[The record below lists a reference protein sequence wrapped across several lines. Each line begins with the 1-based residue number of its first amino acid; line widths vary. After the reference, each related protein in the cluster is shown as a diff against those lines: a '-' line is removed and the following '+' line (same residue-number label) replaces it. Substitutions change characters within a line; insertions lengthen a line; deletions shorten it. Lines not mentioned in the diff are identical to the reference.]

1 MRALRYPPPRN
12 PEGETMRKLI
22 LAVAVLVTAS
32 VYAEQKN
39 VQLLTNLS
47 DAQLGLAM
55 NNMSAS
61 LGVHCDFCHVF
72 NEQTKSLDFAS
83 DAKQEKKT
91 GREMIKLVLDLN
103 EKNFGGH
110 TVVGCYTCH
119 LGNEH
124 PSSVVA
130 LPMPPAAQTK
140 THEAEEAERK
150 AYPAA
155 KDVVAKYITA
165 IGGEA
170 AAKKLGTSSMTATGT
185 RTDAAGHTNPLEVFS
200 AGGKTLVRSTPAE
213 GPGMSQMSGP
223 ESGWMQGRQ
232 GVRTMTGA
240 DAATNYLFARAYQP
254 VTTLA
259 ENARVVG
266 KETIEGHEA
275 WTVAAAIDDHT
286 RQRVWFDAN
295 TGLALRRLITVDSPV
310 GRIPTQTDFDDYRD
324 VNGVKVPFTVKVSS
338 VNGGQNATR
347 KYTSI
352 DFGKTVDEKL
362 FEAPKAP

>member
-1 MRALRYPPPRN
+1 
-12 PEGETMRKLI
+12 MRKLI
-22 LAVAVLVTAS
+22 LAVAVLATVS

-72 NEQTKSLDFAS
+72 NEQTKHLDFAS
-83 DAKQEKKT
+83 DAKEEKKT

-103 EKNFGGH
+103 EKNFHGRPI
-110 TVVGCYTCH
+110 VGCYTCH
-119 LGNEH
+119 LGKEH
-124 PSSVVA
+124 PSTIVA
-130 LPMPPAAQTK
+130 LPLPASAPMK

-150 AYPAA
+150 TYPAA

-170 AAKKLGTSSMTATGT
+170 AAKKLATSSMTATGT
-185 RTDAAGHTNPLEVFS
+185 RTDAGGRSTPLEVFS

-213 GPGMSQMSGP
+213 GPQMAQMFAP
-223 ESGWMQGRQ
+223 ESAWMQGRE
-232 GVRTMTGA
+232 GTRTVTGA
-240 DAATNYLFARAYQP
+240 DASTSYLFARAYQP
-254 VTTLA
+254 VTTLP
-259 ENARVVG
+259 ENARVG
-266 KETIEGHEA
+266 SKETIDGHETWA
-275 WTVAAAIDDHT
+275 VSAPIDEHT
-286 RQRVWFDAN
+286 RQRVWFDAT
-295 TGLALRRLITVDSPV
+295 TGLAVRRLITVDSPV

-352 DFGKTVDEKL
+352 ELGKSVDEKM
-362 FEAPKAP
+362 FEAPKAQ